1 MGEHILVMLAL
12 KGALV
17 IGLAVAPGSYPN
29 EDSCRKVASQL
40 LARQKA
46 KAPATQIVYRC
57 DWQWPQYRI

>member
-17 IGLAVAPGSYPN
+17 IGLAVAPGTYPT
-29 EDSCRKVASQL
+29 EGLCMKAGTAL
-40 LARQKA
+40 LTGRKA
-46 KAPATQIVYRC
+46 KKPATEIHWRC